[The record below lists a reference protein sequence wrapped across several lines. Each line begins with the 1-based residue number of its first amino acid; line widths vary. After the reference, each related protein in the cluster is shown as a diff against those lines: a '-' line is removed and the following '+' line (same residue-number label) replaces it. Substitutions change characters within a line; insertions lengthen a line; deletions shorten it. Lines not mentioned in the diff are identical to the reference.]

1 MKKEIKIIV
10 VEDNEIIN
18 KSLVTLIDGAD
29 GFSCIGSFV
38 SCESLFEKINEL
50 KPDIVLMDIQ
60 LKGMSGIEGV
70 RLLKE
75 RKPEIITLMLTV
87 HEENDLIFDALC
99 AGASGYLIKKTHP
112 LRLLESI
119 EEAYEGGAPMSS
131 NIARKVISFFQP
143 GRKLSPSADLLTER
157 ELGILKEL
165 AGGKTY
171 YAIALTLGISKDT
184 VRFHIKKIYNKLH
197 VHSQA
202 EAVSEAIKKGIL

>member
-1 MKKEIKIIV
+1 MKKEIKIII

-18 KSLVTLIDGAD
+18 KSLVTLVNGAE
-29 GFSCIGSFV
+29 GFTCIGSFYD
-38 SCESLFEKINEL
+38 CETMLQKFDKLN
-50 KPDIVLMDIQ
+50 PDIVLMDIQ
-60 LKGMSGIEGV
+60 LKGMSGIQGV
-70 RLLKE
+70 KKLR
-75 RKPEIITLMLTV
+75 EIDPGLIVLMLTI
-87 HEENDLIFDALC
+87 HEENDLVFEALC
-99 AGASGYLIKKTHP
+99 AGASGYIIKKTHP

-143 GRKLSPSADLLTER
+143 GKKISVDANLLTER
-157 ELGILKEL
+157 ELGIIKEL
-165 AGGKTY
+165 AKGKTY

-202 EAVSEAIKKGIL
+202 EAVSEAMKKGIL